1 MNKIVIDR
9 GQRSAARGH
18 TPACTAD
25 DLLPVQTA
33 GIPAKTRPNIGPTET
48 YEELMSTIVPF
59 SFDGTSIRVLAID
72 SEPWFVGKDVAE
84 ALGYADPTTA
94 IRSHCRGVQKLHP
107 ISDALGRKQET
118 RVLSEPDVLR
128 LIVNSNLSAAERF
141 ERWVF
146 EEVLPSIRKTGS
158 YSTPVSSPLK
168 LTTEA
173 ARAFPPLFR
182 VARLLGCDKN
192 AAAISANQ
200 AVFQLSK
207 VNLLQGLGQTHLE
220 AESQN
225 TQFFTPTDLGKR
237 IGTSARGVNLLLAE
251 AGMQMKR
258 SDVWEVTDAG
268 REFCR
273 IYDTGKKHGSG
284 VPVTQI
290 KWSPNVLPLLG
301 SDQAAA

>member
-1 MNKIVIDR
+1 
-9 GQRSAARGH
+9 
-18 TPACTAD
+18 
-25 DLLPVQTA
+25 
-33 GIPAKTRPNIGPTET
+33 
-48 YEELMSTIVPF
+48 MSNIVPY
-59 SFDGTSIRVLAID
+59 SFEGASIRAVHID
-72 SEPWFVGKDVAE
+72 GEPWFVGKDVAE
-84 ALGYADPTTA
+84 ALGYGDPTTA
-94 IRSHCRGVQKLHP
+94 IRSHCKGVQKLHP
-107 ISDALGRKQET
+107 LQTAGGRQEV

-128 LIVNSNLSAAERF
+128 LIVNSTLPAAERF

-146 EEVLPSIRKTGS
+146 EEVLPSIRKTGT
-158 YSTPVSSPLK
+158 YVVAPSSPLK

-220 AESQN
+220 AESQD
-225 TQFFTPTDLGKR
+225 TQFFTPTELGKR

-258 SDVWEVTDAG
+258 GDVWEVTDAG

-290 KWSPNVLPLLG
+290 KWSPAVVPLLG
-301 SDQAAA
+301 SDKEAA

>member
-1 MNKIVIDR
+1 
-9 GQRSAARGH
+9 
-18 TPACTAD
+18 
-25 DLLPVQTA
+25 
-33 GIPAKTRPNIGPTET
+33 
-48 YEELMSTIVPF
+48 MSNIVPF
-59 SFDGTSIRVLAID
+59 SFDGQQVTVITAED
-72 SEPWFVGKDVAE
+72 GEPWFVAKEIAAVLDYTDAE
-84 ALGYADPTTA
+84 AMTRRLDDDEKQNRQIVGFGP
-94 IRSHCRGVQKLHP
+94 RGVTLINESGLYSAILGSQKP
-107 ISDALGRKQET
+107 EAK
-118 RVLSEPDVLR
+118 P
-128 LIVNSNLSAAERF
+128 F
-141 ERWVF
+141 KKWVTA
-146 EEVLPSIRKTGS
+146 EVLPSIRKTGT
-158 YSTPVSSPLK
+158 YTAAKAESPLK
-168 LTTEA
+168 ITTEA

-220 AESQN
+220 AASQDS
-225 TQFFTPTDLGKR
+225 QFFTPTELGKR

-258 SDVWEVTDAG
+258 GDVWEVTEAA

-290 KWSPNVLPLLG
+290 KWSPTVLPLLG
-301 SDQAAA
+301 SDKEAA